1 MKSTYKGKPWSY
13 GIIAAIIV
21 FMLGTV
27 TMVYILVSQN
37 IEVLYPDYYERTMDY
52 DKTQKQLSYGL
63 EPRFKVE
70 QNWNST
76 KDSLL
81 FSMPKTDFAQG
92 RIDFIKPNN
101 SQLDTSF
108 TFSVEKGSVFAIPVN
123 ALNSGNWHIE
133 LAWKADSIQII
144 SRLKLSL

>member
-13 GIIAAIIV
+13 GIIAAILL
-21 FMLGTV
+21 FMTGTV
-27 TMVYILVSQN
+27 TMVYILVTN
-37 IEVLYPDYYERTMDY
+37 KVEVLYPDYYERTMNY

-63 EPRFKVE
+63 EPRFEVL

-81 FSMPKTDFAQG
+81 FSMPKTELAIG

-101 SQLDTSF
+101 SQQDTSF
-108 TFSVEKGSVFAIPVN
+108 TFSVDKGSVFAIPVN
-123 ALNSGNWHIE
+123 ALEPGNWHIE
-133 LAWKADSIQII
+133 LAWKADSIQIL
-144 SRLKLSL
+144 SRLKLTL